1 MFEYIQHFLFI
12 SFLYP
17 FIELLFA
24 QQNNL
29 LKQSKEELTGMSI
42 KLFTMYTDFIY
53 NWNIFYKE
61 KYENDE
67 LFREAMDIIIN
78 HYTQFHSFIYGYQL
92 EPDEPDWYNISVLNN
107 MINTVNKN
115 IEYTLDEKYE
125 IYEKYNKPVQETT
138 MIEYNNIINNMN
150 KNDLISVL
158 ITIKQ
163 DDKYYIQVNTCTNMN
178 LKFTPSTVRFLSI
191 EYEDPLLKEKIPLT
205 INENMFYENNEILS
219 SAFIKRYLEYNPTNV
234 TYNHNY
240 KIHIM
245 DNDINMITL
254 TSKDYIL
261 LHKDKYEI
269 ISNK

>member
-1 MFEYIQHFLFI
+1 MFEYIKKLLI
-12 SFLYP
+12 LTCLYP
-17 FIELLFA
+17 FIEPLFA
-24 QQNNL
+24 QQKNF
-29 LKQSKEELTGMSI
+29 LKHSKEELTGISI
-42 KLFTMYTDFIY
+42 KLFTMYTDLIY
-53 NWNIFYKE
+53 NWNTFYKK

-67 LFREAMDIIIN
+67 LFRETMDIII
-78 HYTQFHSFIYGYQL
+78 HFYSQLHSFMYGYQL
-92 EPDEPDWYNISVLNN
+92 EPEDPYWYNISVLNN

-150 KNDLISVL
+150 KNNLISVL

-205 INENMFYENNEILS
+205 INANMFYEENEILS

-234 TYNHNY
+234 AYNHNY

-245 DNDINMITL
+245 DNDINMIL
-254 TSKDYIL
+254 LKSNDYIL

>member
-1 MFEYIQHFLFI
+1 MFEYIKKLLI
-12 SFLYP
+12 LTCLYP
-17 FIELLFA
+17 FIEPLFA
-24 QQNNL
+24 QQKNF
-29 LKQSKEELTGMSI
+29 LKHSNEELTGISI

-53 NWNIFYKE
+53 NWNTFYKE

-67 LFREAMDIIIN
+67 LFRETMDIII
-78 HYTQFHSFIYGYQL
+78 HFYSQLHSFMYGYQL
-92 EPDEPDWYNISVLNN
+92 EPEDPYWYNISVLNN

-125 IYEKYNKPVQETT
+125 IYEKYSKKVQETT

-234 TYNHNY
+234 AYNHNY

>member
-1 MFEYIQHFLFI
+1 MFEYIKKLVILTTIF
-12 SFLYP
+12 P
-17 FIELLFA
+17 FVKPLLEH
-24 QQNNL
+24 QNNYI
-29 LKQSKEELTGMSI
+29 KHIKDEYAGISI
-42 KLFTMYTDFIY
+42 KLFTMYTDQVY
-53 NWNIFYKE
+53 KWNTFYKE
-61 KYENDE
+61 NYENDE
-67 LFREAMDIIIN
+67 LFRETMDIII
-78 HYTQFHSFIYGYQL
+78 YFYSQIHSFIYGYQL
-92 EPDEPDWYNISVLNN
+92 EPNEQYWYNISILNN
-107 MINTVNKN
+107 MISTVNKN

-125 IYEKYNKPVQETT
+125 IYENYNKEEQELT
-138 MIEYNNIINNMN
+138 MVEYNNVVKNMN

-158 ITIKQ
+158 ITIKH
-163 DDKYYIQVNTCTNMN
+163 DNKYCVQVNNCTNMD
-178 LKFTPSTVRFLSI
+178 LEFIPSSVRFLSI

-234 TYNHNY
+234 SYNHNY

-245 DNDINMITL
+245 DNDINMIAL